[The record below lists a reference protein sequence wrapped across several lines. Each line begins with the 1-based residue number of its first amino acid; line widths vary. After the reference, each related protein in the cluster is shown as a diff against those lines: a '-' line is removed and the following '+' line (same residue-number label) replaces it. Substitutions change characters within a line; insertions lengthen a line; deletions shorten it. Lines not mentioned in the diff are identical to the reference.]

1 VGLVKQDFHIL
12 NKKYS
17 RADYFRQVARLREEL
32 GIAALA
38 T

>member
-17 RADYFRQVARLREEL
+17 RADYFREVARLRGLL
-32 GIAALA
+32 GIPALA
-38 T
+38 L